1 MERSAHFALETYS
14 NVHRGTGY
22 NSMVTTHLFKQAR
35 NIVLDY
41 LGLSR
46 SKFIVIFCTPRR
58 AAALREQVGQE
69 MIQSVSSREIGL
81 PLGLVALAIKRK
93 ALPKGIP
100 YQTGGGTTRLI
111 APKWIVWANSPDK
124 FEAGT
129 PAIINIIAFAR
140 ALQMIRSGQ
149 NSFMEMTDRKLSAA
163 EILYHD
169 ELDEFTG
176 QQLLD
181 KLRTTCMGRAIPVPT
196 LDGPKNYINLDNA
209 ASTPTFTPIWN
220 AVRQTWRQAS
230 LVQEEII
237 HEVRSICSAALGAPL
252 DTFDV
257 IFTSNTTEAINMVAE
272 SLGSDADQDIEPV
285 ILNTILE
292 HSSNDLPW
300 RMISRHSLIRL
311 TIDDDGFIDLNELDS
326 ILNAYNMECLFGRKR
341 IRLVAVSGASN
352 VLGFYNNL
360 ADISRIVHLHG
371 AQLLV
376 DGAQLVAHRKV
387 EMEKWG
393 IDFLA
398 FSAHKVYA
406 PFGTGALVVRKG
418 LLNFSTTELDL
429 IRSSGEENAGGIAGL
444 GKALVLLQRI
454 GMDVIVKEEQEL
466 TSRALLGL
474 AQIPGLRIYGIR
486 TPVSPGFEQK
496 GGVICFTIKGIMPG
510 RLAKELS
517 LRSGIGVRYGCHC
530 AHLLVKRLLHVGPG
544 LELFQRVL
552 LTLFP
557 KIPLPGI
564 LRVSFGIQTTN
575 EELDT
580 LIRVLGELSMNR
592 KILEGRDT
600 VPVQTR
606 KTSLSKARVKR
617 QIMDYVKKAS
627 EKVYPQTS

>member
-1 MERSAHFALETYS
+1 
-14 NVHRGTGY
+14 
-22 NSMVTTHLFKQAR
+22 
-35 NIVLDY
+35 
-41 LGLSR
+41 
-46 SKFIVIFCTPRR
+46 
-58 AAALREQVGQE
+58 
-69 MIQSVSSREIGL
+69 
-81 PLGLVALAIKRK
+81 
-93 ALPKGIP
+93 
-100 YQTGGGTTRLI
+100 
-111 APKWIVWANSPDK
+111 
-124 FEAGT
+124 
-129 PAIINIIAFAR
+129 
-140 ALQMIRSGQ
+140 
-149 NSFMEMTDRKLSAA
+149 
-163 EILYHD
+163 
-169 ELDEFTG
+169 
-176 QQLLD
+176 
-181 KLRTTCMGRAIPVPT
+181 
-196 LDGPKNYINLDNA
+196 
-209 ASTPTFTPIWN
+209 
-220 AVRQTWRQAS
+220 
-230 LVQEEII
+230 
-237 HEVRSICSAALGAPL
+237 
-252 DTFDV
+252 
-257 IFTSNTTEAINMVAE
+257 
-272 SLGSDADQDIEPV
+272 
-285 ILNTILE
+285 
-292 HSSNDLPW
+292 
-300 RMISRHSLIRL
+300 
-311 TIDDDGFIDLNELDS
+311 
-326 ILNAYNMECLFGRKR
+326 
-341 IRLVAVSGASN
+341 
-352 VLGFYNNL
+352 
-360 ADISRIVHLHG
+360 
-371 AQLLV
+371 
-376 DGAQLVAHRKV
+376 
-387 EMEKWG
+387 MEKWG